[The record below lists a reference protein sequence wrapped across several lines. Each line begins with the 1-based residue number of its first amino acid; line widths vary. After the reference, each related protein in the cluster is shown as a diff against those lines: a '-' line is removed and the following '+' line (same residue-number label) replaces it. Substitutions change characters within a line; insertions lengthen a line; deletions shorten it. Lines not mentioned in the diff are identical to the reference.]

1 MKKSR
6 GQPKKDTSPVM
17 VRVDAEMLQAID
29 DVRRVEDDVPTRPE
43 MIRRMVAD
51 WLELRR
57 DKKG

>member
-17 VRVDAEMLQAID
+17 LRVDAAMLQAID
-29 DVRRVEDDVPTRPE
+29 DVRRLEDDVPTRPE
-43 MIRRMVAD
+43 MIRRMIAD